1 MRQTRAHIDLDAL
14 DHNLHVVR
22 SRTHKAEVLAMVK
35 ANAYG
40 HGLIPI
46 SRHLLSRGVEH
57 LGVAFVDEARDL
69 RQAGVTGSII
79 VMIPPHLHE
88 VNDVVDLD
96 LTTVVGDVAEA
107 SALSEAARAKG
118 QRARI
123 HVYVDTGMRRD
134 GIRPEHILD
143 VLHEIDNLHGLDVEG
158 LCTHFATSDEPHSPF
173 LQEQLSSFLSVV
185 ESTRAQGRTFR
196 HIHAANTGAIWQNV
210 AQDFTLVRP
219 GMSLYGYA
227 SPGAD
232 AQPLRPVLSITSQV
246 LSLRTVWP
254 GESVSYGRR
263 WISPT
268 QTTIATIPIGYG
280 DGYARG
286 LSGKAFV
293 LIGGER
299 YPVVGTICMDECMVD
314 VGNAPVA
321 VGDTVVILGMQPRPD
336 GHLQSI
342 DATDIAEWGSTIPYE
357 VTTAFSARIPR
368 LYSGSSST
376 SQEVGNV

>member
-1 MRQTRAHIDLDAL
+1 
-14 DHNLHVVR
+14 
-22 SRTHKAEVLAMVK
+22 MVK

-46 SRHLLSRGVEH
+46 SRHLLARGVEH
-57 LGVAFVDEARDL
+57 LGVAFVDEAREL
-69 RQAGVTGSII
+69 RQAGIDGSII
-79 VMIPPHLHE
+79 VMIPPHINE
-88 VNDVVDLD
+88 VEDVVELD
-96 LTTVVGDVAEA
+96 LTTVVGDVYEA
-107 SALSEAARAKG
+107 AALSAAALSRG
-118 QRARI
+118 RRARI

-134 GIRPEHILD
+134 GVRPEHVLD
-143 VLHEIDNLHGLDVEG
+143 VLREIDNLQGLEIEG

-173 LQEQLSSFLSVV
+173 LQEQLTSFRSIL
-185 ESTRAQGRTFR
+185 ESTRAQGRSFG

-210 AQDFTLVRP
+210 AEEFTLVRP

-232 AQPLRPVLSITSQV
+232 VQPLHPVLSVTSQV
-246 LSLRTVWP
+246 LSVRTVWP

-286 LSGKAFV
+286 LSGRAQV

-299 YPVVGTICMDECMVD
+299 FPVVGTICMDECMVD
-314 VGNAPVA
+314 IGNAPVA
-321 VGDTVVILGMQPRPD
+321 VGDDVVILGRQPRRD

-342 DATDIAEWGSTIPYE
+342 DATDIAEWGNTIPYE
-357 VTTAFSARIPR
+357 VTTALSARIPR
-368 LYSGSSST
+368 LYSSSSNT